1 MIEKA
6 FPVVRVLWHDAQ
18 RISGLP
24 DGSMIVNVGPVVTES
39 VGFLIQQD
47 DDCIVLAQSSYHAN
61 ADFVGHISDPL
72 MIPSGMVIEIT
83 TLPCVVTAIMAGGC
97 DSKECGCGNC

>member
-24 DGSMIVNVGPVVTES
+24 HGSMTVNAGPVVTES

-61 ADFVGHISDPL
+61 ADFVGHISDLL
-72 MIPSGMVIEIT
+72 MIPSGMVIEVT
-83 TLPCVVTAIMAGGC
+83 TLQCVVTAIMAE
-97 DSKECGCGNC
+97 ECGCGNC